1 MMINHFFNKIYY
13 AYSKIE
19 NEVRLTKSK
28 SDFSWGMIIEII
40 AGFELGIGALI
51 ASIPTYLFIR
61 NYFDYIVAIPFALL
75 ALNVILLRRYV
86 FKIMWVEPNQEPNQ
100 ELWEKYEKEL
110 SVFKWYIIGIITEI
124 CSVCCALGG
133 GLLFML
139 SLFHI
144 YEQ

>member
-40 AGFELGIGALI
+40 AGFELGIGGFI

-86 FKIMWVEPNQEPNQ
+86 FKIMWVEPNQE
-100 ELWEKYEKEL
+100 LWEKYEKEL

-133 GLLFML
+133 GFLFML

>member
-1 MMINHFFNKIYY
+1 MINHFFNKIYY

-40 AGFELGIGALI
+40 AGFELGIGGFI

-86 FKIMWVEPNQEPNQ
+86 FKIMWVEPNQE
-100 ELWEKYEKEL
+100 LWEKYEKEL

-133 GLLFML
+133 GFLFML